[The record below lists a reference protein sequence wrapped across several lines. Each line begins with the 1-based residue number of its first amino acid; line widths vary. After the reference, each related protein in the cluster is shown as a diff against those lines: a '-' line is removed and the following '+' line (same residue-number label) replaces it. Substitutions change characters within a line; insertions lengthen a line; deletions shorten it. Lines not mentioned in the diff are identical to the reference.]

1 MTNEDGTP
9 IPKSTHEWRDG
20 HKPTKKKS
28 DEQKNGEEK
37 KADEAG
43 NLQDS
48 GPETKQRA
56 EDDLERKA
64 SNGIAVVLEA
74 SESQMSG
81 VDDDLEPVDNN
92 VEYDF
97 EHHTPPSSPPVIER
111 TAMKAHFDS
120 AENPWQPHTIPWR
133 DPLRQRDQLNTSQS
147 RIKTDFL
154 LTAEFIDDVNF
165 MLDFI
170 SGWPQGMAEGIMR
183 SFSKDPENQNRKID
197 FVGLDDARW
206 GVRLINPATR
216 SSGSSYELP
225 GSYTRKDL
233 PKICQKQGCD
243 EGCPRRASFEE
254 LATDLEKF
262 RKEQMKAKQ
271 FKRPPLPRRTD
282 QRASPLLPA
291 LPRSNERTVP
301 KRSDDVSDSLH
312 AASAVACPSSPRPGY
327 MALPGTLTPPKAGLF
342 PDNDE
347 ALLESPPSPR
357 PGSKALPPDM
367 TTPSPALPDD
377 IRSQVERVKIF
388 TMMHGG
394 PSVLGRDAV
403 KYLLE
408 KAHTEEHIPLKAH
421 DSLSPEAVD
430 GKMKYGP
437 LGGKLV
443 HNEKIPAGS
452 NSIRAEEL
460 RQNFPLDNAVR
471 KRSRA
476 EFFAARVPS
485 EPKTDSG
492 PARLKGKQSIAPNST
507 VTKVKFRPQYEKH
520 PEAY

>member
-9 IPKSTHEWRDG
+9 IPKSTYKWRDG
-20 HKPTKKKS
+20 RKPKKKKS

-37 KADEAG
+37 KADEADD
-43 NLQDS
+43 LQDS
-48 GPETKQRA
+48 GPETTQRA
-56 EDDLERKA
+56 DDNLEGKGSDGNA
-64 SNGIAVVLEA
+64 KDLEA

-81 VDDDLEPVDNN
+81 VDNGLEPVGDS
-92 VEYDF
+92 VERDF
-97 EHHTPPSSPPVIER
+97 EHPTPPSSPPVIER
-111 TAMKAHFDS
+111 TAIEALFDP
-120 AENPWQPHTIPWR
+120 ANTPWQSHTIPWR
-133 DPLRQRDQLNTSQS
+133 DPLRERDQLNTNQS
-147 RIKTDFL
+147 RIKTEFL
-154 LTAEFIDDVNF
+154 LTAEFIDDVNV

-170 SGWPQGMAEGIMR
+170 SGWPQGLAQGIMR
-183 SFSKDPENQNRKID
+183 SFAMDPENQNRKID
-197 FVGLDDARW
+197 FASLGDARW
-206 GVRLINPATR
+206 GVRLMNPAIR
-216 SSGSSYELP
+216 SSGSSHELL
-225 GSYTRKDL
+225 GSYTREDL
-233 PKICQKQGCD
+233 PDICQEQGCD

-254 LATDLEKF
+254 LAADLKKF
-262 RKEQMKAKQ
+262 RKDQMEAKQ
-271 FKRPPLPRRTD
+271 FKRPLLPKRSD
-282 QRASPLLPA
+282 QRASPLPPA

-301 KRSDDVSDSLH
+301 KRSDDASDSLH
-312 AASAVACPSSPRPGY
+312 ATSAVACPSSPRPGN
-327 MALPGTLTPPKAGLF
+327 MDLPGTLTPPRAGLF

-347 ALLESPPSPR
+347 ALPESPPSPR